1 MTTLE
6 QEITCVFNNAGQPI
20 DDKILAEYKSIC
32 QVFNLEPSGLF
43 WKLEALNY
51 SQHATRSGI
60 SQITM
65 DTLSAVKTQIQQELA
80 RENKNN
86 KRVPS
91 TLNTAQVNRLKL
103 PAYVTRNLAQGSGST
118 AVQTKQEQLGDG
130 ISTSN
135 NISTTAT
142 VVFHGPKLDQESK
155 KKRAYRYMYE
165 KNLREE

>member
-1 MTTLE
+1 MTLGNLLMTRSWLNVG
-6 QEITCVFNNAGQPI
+6 ILFKVSIRVLNNCGYV
-20 DDKILAEYKSIC
+20 DKSIC

-51 SQHATRSGI
+51 SQHGTRSGI

-80 RENKNN
+80 KENKNN

-91 TLNTAQVNRLKL
+91 KSNTAQINRLKL

-118 AVQTKQEQLGDG
+118 VQTKQEQLGDG

-155 KKRAYRYMYE
+155 KKRAC
-165 KNLREE
+165 K